1 MNKTIILL
9 IAFLAI
15 VPFSIAEHNDGDIQ
29 YTPRTYLL
37 QPSDVVQFLQGV
49 IEGAGV
55 EANITDI
62 VPCINDAT
70 SVSSNLA
77 QAITDFSEN
86 NEESIKE
93 GLRLLGQAI
102 EVLPDAITAC
112 QATVTE
118 AERLY
123 QMLKAFTSPTS
134 FAWHVAKDLIVNG
147 VQIYDDI
154 NGAIKAYSQQ
164 NYQLLG
170 YDSGH
175 ALAEILIGAGST
187 TEVRTPNTYLLTA
200 ADVEKIFLGV
210 IEGAGAEANATDIAP
225 CIKDAA
231 SISGLLAAAI
241 QDFAQK
247 DEADVKAG
255 LKLLGEA
262 IESLPDAMTECQAA
276 VPEAERIYQMI
287 ANFKS
292 PSSFVWHV
300 AEDLIVNGVQIYKDI
315 NAAQQA
321 YQSLAWESFGYDV
334 GHALAEVFI
343 GSSVI
348 VKTPKTYLLQLS
360 EVEQIFLGVLE
371 GIGAEANLTD
381 VVPCIKDASSVS
393 SLLAQAIGD
402 FAAKDEDHVKAGLKL
417 LGEALQELPDAM
429 TACQAAVQEAET
441 LYNMLKN
448 FQNPTSFAWHVA
460 KDLIVNGVQIY
471 DDISAAV
478 NAYDAQ
484 SWESFG
490 YDSGHALALVFI
502 GAKNQ
507 IKTPNTYRIGLSEV
521 EQIFVGVLKGV
532 GAEANITDLAP
543 CIGDVSTTS
552 SLLAQA
558 IVDFSSKDEAHIK
571 DGLRL
576 LGEAIEGLPDAMTAC
591 QATVSEAERLYEM
604 IKNFKS
610 PSSFA
615 WHVAK
620 DLIVNGVQIYEDV
633 EAAVAA
639 YDSQSWESFGY
650 DAGHALAE
658 VFVGLPLSESSAK
671 GFLQ

>member
-1 MNKTIILL
+1 M
-9 IAFLAI
+9 
-15 VPFSIAEHNDGDIQ
+15 
-29 YTPRTYLL
+29 
-37 QPSDVVQFLQGV
+37 
-49 IEGAGV
+49 
-55 EANITDI
+55 
-62 VPCINDAT
+62 
-70 SVSSNLA
+70 
-77 QAITDFSEN
+77 DFTQN

-93 GLRLLGQAI
+93 GLKLLGQAI

-112 QATVTE
+112 QATVSE
-118 AERLY
+118 AEKLY
-123 QMLKAFTSPTS
+123 QMLKAFSSPTS

-164 NYQLLG
+164 NYQLMG

-175 ALAEILIGAGST
+175 ALAEVLIGASSS
-187 TEVRTPNTYLLTA
+187 EIRTPKAFLLTA

-210 IEGAGAEANATDIAP
+210 LEGAGAEANATDIAP
-225 CIKDAA
+225 CIKDTAT
-231 SISGLLAAAI
+231 ISGLLASAV

-247 DEADVKAG
+247 DEADIKAG
-255 LKLLGEA
+255 LKLLGQA

-276 VPEAERIYQMI
+276 VTEAQRLYEMI

-292 PSSFVWHV
+292 PSSFIWHV

-315 NAAQQA
+315 NAAEQA

-334 GHALAEVFI
+334 GHALAEVFV
-343 GSSVI
+343 GSSQI
-348 VKTPKTYLLQLS
+348 VKTPNTYLLGLDQ
-360 EVEQIFLGVLE
+360 VEQIFLGVLE

-381 VVPCIKDASSVS
+381 IVPCIKDASSIS
-393 SLLAQAIGD
+393 SLLAQAIVD

-417 LGEALQELPDAM
+417 LGEAIEELPDAM
-429 TACQAAVQEAET
+429 TACQAAVQEAES
-441 LYNMLKN
+441 LYNMINN
-448 FQNPTSFAWHVA
+448 FKSPASFAWHVA

-471 DDISAAV
+471 DDINAAIS
-478 NAYDAQ
+478 AYDAQ

-490 YDSGHALALVFI
+490 YDSGHAIALVFI
-502 GAKNQ
+502 GASKE
-507 IKTPNTYRIGLSEV
+507 IKTPNTYLITANEV
-521 EQIFVGVLKGV
+521 EQIFLGVLEGV
-532 GAEANITDLAP
+532 GAEANVTDLVP
-543 CIGDVSTTS
+543 CISDVSTTS

-558 IVDFSSKDEAHIK
+558 IVDFASKDETRIK

-576 LGEAIEGLPDAMTAC
+576 LGQAIEALPDAMTQC
-591 QATVSEAERLYEM
+591 QAAVSEAEKLYEM

-620 DLIVNGVQIYEDV
+620 DLIVNGVQIYKDV
-633 EAAVAA
+633 EGAVAA
-639 YDSQSWESFGY
+639 YDSQSWETFGY
-650 DAGHALAE
+650 DVGHALAE
-658 VFVGLPLSESSAK
+658 VFVGVAVNENSAR